1 MVMLRYVTIV
11 ESKLIVWLL
20 HKSEYKNSHELTAL
34 DICTIAVGRFMIE
47 NITMDRINNS
57 CHKEC

>member
-1 MVMLRYVTIV
+1 MLRYATIV

-34 DICTIAVGRFMIE
+34 DLHNCSWALY
-47 NITMDRINNS
+47 D
-57 CHKEC
+57 